1 MKKIPNHIDELLLNY
16 LDGTLT
22 KNEVIELEAQ
32 LKADDELRLR
42 LAALK
47 TVDTTLS
54 YAKLEMPSKN
64 FTQIV
69 MEGLYK
75 VPVRTGLSARN
86 GIFLILGVMTVV
98 TILVLLVSTGAFD
111 SVGTIQP
118 SEIGMKN
125 NYFNFEIPSISING
139 KLLIN
144 SIIFL
149 NLAIALIVLDRT
161 ILRPLF
167 EKRTLDIRH

>member
-1 MKKIPNHIDELLLNY
+1 MKKIPKHIDEALLNY

-22 KNEVIELEAQ
+22 KKEVAELEEQ
-32 LKADDELRLR
+32 LNADEALRSR
-42 LAALK
+42 LATLK
-47 TVDTTLS
+47 TVDITLS
-54 YAKLEMPSKN
+54 HPKLEKPSKN
-64 FTQIV
+64 FTQMV
-69 MEGLYK
+69 MEGLYQA
-75 VPVRTGLSARN
+75 PARTGLSTRN
-86 GIFLILGVMTVV
+86 GILLIAGVMTIV
-98 TILVLLVSTGAFD
+98 TLLVLLVSSGSFESA
-111 SVGTIQP
+111 GIIQP
-118 SEIGMKN
+118 NELGIKN

-167 EKRTLDIRH
+167 EKRMRFNG

>member
-1 MKKIPNHIDELLLNY
+1 MKKIPNDIDELLLNY

-22 KNEVIELEAQ
+22 KNEAATLEDQ
-32 LKADDELRLR
+32 LHVDVALRLR
-42 LAALK
+42 LETLRSI
-47 TVDTTLS
+47 DTTLS
-54 YAKLEMPSKN
+54 HTKLEMPSRN
-64 FTQIV
+64 FTQLV
-69 MEGLYK
+69 MEGLHK

-86 GIFLILGVMTVV
+86 GIFLIIGVMTIV
-98 TILVLLVSTGAFD
+98 TILVLLVSTGSFD
-111 SVGTIQP
+111 SMGVIQP
-118 SEIGMKN
+118 NEIGIKN

-167 EKRTLDIRH
+167 EKRVLGVRQ